1 MTPFSPRSLV
11 AVAAAF
17 VLALLLT
24 PLVRAFARR
33 VGMVAAPKIDRW
45 HKKPTAM
52 LGGVAIWFTV
62 IICFFVFIPQTVYG
76 AVILLASTFLFIV
89 GLVDDVLHIKPY
101 QKLIGQVL
109 GAAFVVYYGLSLPWT
124 GSILLNMALAI
135 FWLIGIT

>member
-33 VGMVAAPKIDRW
+33 VGMFAAPKIDRW

-62 IICFFVFIPQTVYG
+62 IICFFAFIPQTVYG
-76 AVILLASTFLFIV
+76 AVILFASTLLFIV
-89 GLVDDVLHIKPY
+89 GLVDDGY
-101 QKLIGQVL
+101 TT
-109 GAAFVVYYGLSLPWT
+109 GATASACAIELRRAGARRVEVVC
-124 GSILLNMALAI
+124 LARAVR
-135 FWLIGIT
+135 